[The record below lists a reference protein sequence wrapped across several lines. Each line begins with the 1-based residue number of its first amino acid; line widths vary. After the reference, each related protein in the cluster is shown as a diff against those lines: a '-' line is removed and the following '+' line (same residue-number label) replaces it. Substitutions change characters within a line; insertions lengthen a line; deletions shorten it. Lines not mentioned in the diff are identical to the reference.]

1 MIRIRL
7 RAGREFRG
15 AAVLLLSLLCNGCST
30 WLPDSGPSFS
40 DVSKADQKQNGRDI
54 QVVDVDGLVTQRL
67 LQNEQQQL
75 FSDVFKAPSEP
86 TDLVGA
92 GDSISVSIW
101 EAPPATLFGSTGD
114 TVGGSSEQVSL
125 APQTSHDSDLPDQVV
140 SSDGTAEIPFV
151 GRMIVAGK
159 TPRQIEAEI
168 AGQLQGKAH
177 QPQVLVRLT
186 HNATANVT
194 VVGDVTSS
202 TRMPLTPK
210 RERVLDALAAAGGTK
225 DPINKVSVQLTRGDT
240 IAVLPLDKII
250 RDPKQDVELRSGD
263 VMTVLFQPFS
273 FTVLGAIGKNDEID
287 FEAKGITLSQ
297 ALGRAAGLNDE
308 RANAKGV
315 FVFRFEPE
323 SALDWSSSPHFITP
337 DGRVPVIYRVDLTDP
352 ASFFVV
358 RNFPIKDKDI
368 VYVANAPSVE
378 IRKFIDLIAPITA
391 PFLNGAAVNSGL

>member
-1 MIRIRL
+1 M
-7 RAGREFRG
+7 
-15 AAVLLLSLLCNGCST
+15 
-30 WLPDSGPSFS
+30 
-40 DVSKADQKQNGRDI
+40 SKADQKQNGRDI